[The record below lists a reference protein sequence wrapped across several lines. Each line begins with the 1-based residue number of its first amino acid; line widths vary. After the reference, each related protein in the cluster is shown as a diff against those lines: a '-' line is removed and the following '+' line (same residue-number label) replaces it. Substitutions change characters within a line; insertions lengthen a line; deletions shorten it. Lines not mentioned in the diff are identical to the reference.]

1 MYQLCPLLCSD
12 AREHGGVGG
21 VAQGTPL
28 IDISQPLCGGVVGEA
43 CRERPAAHL
52 FDLDIC
58 QAQKLSEIVLG
69 HQGHAGDGGAST
81 HELIVGGVLASSE

>member
-1 MYQLCPLLCSD
+1 MYPLCPLLCSD
-12 AREHGGVGG
+12 AREHGGV
-21 VAQGTPL
+21 
-28 IDISQPLCGGVVGEA
+28 VGEA
-43 CRERPAAHL
+43 CRERSEAHL
-52 FDLDIC
+52 FDLDIG